1 MAPPDDPAPSASLDC
16 LKARTAPTH
25 PGAPPEH
32 LGSLRWPQEL
42 ASGRRKAED
51 FSTLNDQVDAL
62 ETFSDRS
69 QASALARNQL
79 HGGFRKPKVPL
90 DFLASSVKS
99 IK

>member
-1 MAPPDDPAPSASLDC
+1 M
-16 LKARTAPTH
+16 
-25 PGAPPEH
+25 
-32 LGSLRWPQEL
+32 
-42 ASGRRKAED
+42 ASGARLRPAQGRGC
-51 FSTLNDQVDAL
+51 STFNYQVDAL

>member
-1 MAPPDDPAPSASLDC
+1 MLVNTPGGQMQVMVPPGVQVGQPFMINANGQQMQVVANV
-16 LKARTAPTH
+16 
-25 PGAPPEH
+25 PE
-32 LGSLRWPQEL
+32 GSTE
-42 ASGRRKAED
+42 AIYEE
-51 FSTLNDQVDAL
+51 TDAL